1 MSSGKE
7 SFRFNVS
14 PLDDDELTAVSIC
27 VEAFHTGDCTKARNY
42 VNHKNPRVRAFAI
55 DALAQC
61 GEITAEDIKREID
74 SGELESSLASIRA
87 GKTVGY
93 TFDEYVSRGDLHPLI
108 REAIIFE
115 IGEAKQD
122 RHIETLH
129 LLATADDDPL
139 IREAAVVAI
148 GNIGDPSSLP
158 VILAATKDKTN
169 IRRRAAVALSQ
180 YEEDEA
186 LDRLRKLAVD
196 DRDWQTRQIA
206 QTIIEIEEGE

>member
-14 PLDDDELTAVSIC
+14 PLDDDELKAVSVC
-27 VEAFHTGDCTKARNY
+27 VEAFHTSDCTKAKDY

-55 DALAQC
+55 DALTKC
-61 GEITAEDIKREID
+61 REITVDDIKREID
-74 SGELESSLASIRA
+74 SGELESSLAAIRA

-93 TFDEYVSRGDLHPLI
+93 TFDEYVSRGNLHPLV

-115 IGEAKQD
+115 IGEAKADQ
-122 RHIETLH
+122 HIETLH
-129 LLATADDDPL
+129 ELAIGDDDPL
-139 IREAAVVAI
+139 IREAAVVAM
-148 GNIGDPSSLP
+148 GNIGDPSSLSI
-158 VILAATKDKTN
+158 ILAATKDKTN

-180 YEEDEA
+180 YEEEEA
-186 LDRLRKLAVD
+186 LDRLRKLSVD

-206 QTIIEIEEGE
+206 QAIIEIEEGK